1 MNAASLVAALD
12 LPPAA
17 RVDFRVPKKLLT
29 ENGAPTAA
37 DKRHL
42 NEGLEECRWVAT
54 LKPATIAV
62 PAHRDEVR
70 QYLEINVLC
79 LTMRPGAK
87 AGRLVELVHR
97 ALPYP
102 LVLVAEQA
110 GVSLSLA
117 HKRWSQNERGRTVL
131 DGEISQVAWA
141 EGSEGFHDGAFLE
154 ALALGRQPRVTLY
167 GLYQGW
173 MDTLLAL
180 EAARLTG
187 AFVVPATPEDAVA
200 RRQALREGA
209 RLEAEIR
216 RLRAAASKAT
226 QISRQVELNLEL
238 KAMEADL
245 AAARARL

>member
-1 MNAASLVAALD
+1 VNAASLVAALD

-62 PAHRDEVR
+62 PAHRDEFR
-70 QYLEINVLC
+70 QYLEVNVLC
-79 LTMRPGAK
+79 LTFRPGAK

-173 MDTLLAL
+173 MDTLFAL
-180 EAARLTG
+180 EAACLTG
-187 AFVVPATPEDAVA
+187 AFDTQPQT

-216 RLRAAASKAT
+216 RLRAAASKVT
-226 QISRQVELNLEL
+226 QIPRQVELNLEL
-238 KAMEADL
+238 KAMEAEL
-245 AAARARL
+245 AFARARL

>member
-1 MNAASLVAALD
+1 MNAACLIAALD
-12 LPPAA
+12 LPAAA

-42 NEGLEECRWVAT
+42 SEGLEECRWVAT
-54 LKPATIAV
+54 LKPGTIAV
-62 PAHRDEVR
+62 PDYQDEVR
-70 QYLEINVLC
+70 RYLEINVLC
-79 LTMRPGAK
+79 LTLRPSAK
-87 AGRLVELVHR
+87 PGRLVELVHR

-102 LVLVAEQA
+102 VVLVAEQA

-131 DGEISQVAWA
+131 EGEIAQASWA
-141 EGSEGFHDGAFLE
+141 DTSEGPHDRAFVE
-154 ALALGRQPRVTLY
+154 ALSLVRQPRDTLY

-180 EAARLTG
+180 EAARRTG
-187 AFVVPATPEDAVA
+187 TFALPATADDALA

-209 RLEAEIR
+209 RLEAEVR
-216 RLRAAASKAT
+216 RLRSAAAKAT
-226 QISRQVELNLEL
+226 QLPRQVELNLEL
-238 KAMEADL
+238 KRAEADL
-245 AAARARL
+245 SAARARL